1 MKNISD
7 ITKILNENNI
17 SYSVLDKIELS
28 KIDFE
33 KSLKNQVRPISSVV
47 KDTVEDY
54 AIGMELGDVFPPIIV
69 NKENGKYIVWDGNH
83 RINAVKTLG
92 WEEYPFGVIVCDS
105 EPCMLS
111 FAGQQ
116 LNMINGLPQS
126 REDRIR
132 SAMQMVEIMGSTV
145 KDASKRFKISYDL
158 LQNKILSNKAKIDV
172 YKIVGKFNG
181 DKISDSA
188 AIALRR
194 IKDEDVFQVSVKY
207 ATSVKLTT
215 DECVQL
221 SVDIRNIKRT
231 SDALKYVTSLLESSL
246 KLSQKTAGANDNLI
260 KARKLCGLLLNSY
273 KKINEINIESLPAET
288 KNMILDCMVDT
299 ALLQKEIVRR
309 INNEN
314 NE

>member
-105 EPCMLS
+105 EPGMLS
-111 FAGQQ
+111 FTGQQ

-132 SAMQMVEIMGSTV
+132 AAMQMVEVMGSTI

-158 LQNKILSNKAKIDV
+158 LQNKILSNKAKIDI
-172 YKIVGKFNG
+172 YKVVGKYNG

-188 AIALRR
+188 AMALRR

-215 DECVQL
+215 DECIQL
-221 SVDIRNIKRT
+221 SVDIRKIKRVA
-231 SDALKYVTSLLESSL
+231 DALKYITDLLESSL
-246 KLSQKTAGANDNLI
+246 KLSQKTAGVNDNLI
-260 KARKLCGLLLNSY
+260 KARKLCNLLLNTY
-273 KKINEINIESLPAET
+273 KKINEINIGAMPVET
-288 KNMILDCMVDT
+288 KNMILDYMVDT
-299 ALLQKEIVRR
+299 AFIQKEIVRR